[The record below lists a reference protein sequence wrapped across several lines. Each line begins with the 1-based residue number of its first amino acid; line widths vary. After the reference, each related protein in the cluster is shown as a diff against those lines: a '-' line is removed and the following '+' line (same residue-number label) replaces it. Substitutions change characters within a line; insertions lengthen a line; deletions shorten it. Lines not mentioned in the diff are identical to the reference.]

1 MPALDLAAERLSKLF
16 PSSDETRTL
25 LDAEIEEVATLLEGQ
40 NEVHSQAPRAYIVL
54 WIIGRLD
61 ILGDLLKSGFSDFC
75 FPVESTSL
83 PPSLDPA
90 VRRAIVQ
97 TQHVILTKSV
107 DLEKGENGKH
117 RHFGKEDPLPFKT
130 LRRLGAGGYS
140 QVDLIKSRIS
150 CKQYALKRIPRRTAF
165 WNNSKQAVRQF
176 AAEMQLIKALKHR
189 HIVQFVGSFTDPK
202 YLGMIISPVADM
214 NLAEYM
220 DLMAAQKAPPNLT
233 SLRSFFGCLA
243 TALQYLHDQSIR
255 HRDIKPQNILIDGGN
270 VLFTDFGLSKDYS
283 DHAGS
288 TTSGVTAMTPRY
300 SAPEVAAGDP
310 RNTSADIWSLGCVF
324 LEMVVVLKHQS
335 TEWMR
340 GYFSDHG
347 TKEPY
352 ASRNPDA
359 TSTLIARLREVGLLR
374 DNKMLDL
381 SQSMLSFDRESRPT
395 AAEVVTTIT
404 TPSGDDISA
413 TMFCGICCLSEEA
426 LSDSNDSLADDIQTT
441 PEGPRQPF
449 PRHDSTK
456 KIIRMAMAPALESSG
471 QLLRLREDSLAQD
484 LTNTPEASSTKAS
497 TTDNSSN
504 SYNGSALSEWDSSFE
519 YTIEHT
525 IDNDFSLTPFTV
537 DYSTLHHN
545 ASAVLSFS
553 SAPEVMEE
561 DSVPIDPLELH
572 PMQGSSKP
580 GFQPQI
586 KSSASDEA
594 ADDCPLV
601 SETSDLTE
609 RTNYPEQGTSSDQ
622 DQLLS
627 LSEAIT
633 DPSLFPGAEEIHHTW
648 ANNPWEE
655 QPRVVQT
662 EEPESQENFES
673 GELDS
678 SSIKAASQKPR
689 SRALMRKAF
698 SAVQLSSEKSNN
710 QSQGAWW
717 RLVRGRGGSEG
728 KIPNDILDQ
737 SLKSKK
743 EITNLSPSV
752 ISGGQSQ
759 PPYPIFGNRLHKC
772 VFTGVSVQYPSG
784 VSKEARVAYLPI
796 VVVECVSFLKTA
808 GKAGSCI
815 QSRQQR

>member
-1 MPALDLAAERLSKLF
+1 MPALDLAAERLTKLF

-40 NEVHSQAPRAYIVL
+40 NEAHSQAPRAYIVL

-283 DHAGS
+283 DHGGS

-359 TSTLIARLREVGLLR
+359 TSTLIARLREIGLLR

-404 TPSGDDISA
+404 TPSGDDLSA
-413 TMFCGICCLSEEA
+413 TMFCGICCLAEEA

-441 PEGPRQPF
+441 PEGPRHPF
-449 PRHDSTK
+449 LRHNSTK
-456 KIIRMAMAPALESSG
+456 KTIQTALAPVLESSG

-484 LTNTPEASSTKAS
+484 LTKTPETSSIKAS

-504 SYNGSALSEWDSSFE
+504 SHNGSALSEWDSSFE
-519 YTIEHT
+519 HTIENT
-525 IDNDFSLTPFTV
+525 IDNDFSLTPFTL
-537 DYSTLHHN
+537 DYSTIQHD
-545 ASAVLSFS
+545 APKSADLSSS
-553 SAPEVMEE
+553 SAPEAMEE
-561 DSVPIDPLELH
+561 DSVPIGPLQLH
-572 PMQGSSKP
+572 PSQGSSQLQSQRSSSVSDVVVDNFP
-580 GFQPQI
+580 PA
-586 KSSASDEA
+586 SASNHLTDRNNDPTEA
-594 ADDCPLV
+594 
-601 SETSDLTE
+601 TSLDHE
-609 RTNYPEQGTSSDQ
+609 E
-622 DQLLS
+622 LLS
-627 LSEAIT
+627 LSEAIN
-633 DPSLFPGAEEIHHTW
+633 DLSLIPGAEEIHHTW

-662 EEPESQENFES
+662 EEPESQESSKS
-673 GELDS
+673 GEPSL
-678 SSIKAASQKPR
+678 SSIETAIQKPR
-689 SRALMRKAF
+689 SRALMRKAI

-752 ISGGQSQ
+752 ISGSQSQ
-759 PPYPIFGNRLHKC
+759 PPYPIFGNHLHKC
-772 VFTGVSVQYPSG
+772 VFTGVSVQYSSG

-808 GKAGSCI
+808 GTAESCI
-815 QSRQQR
+815 

>member
-1 MPALDLAAERLSKLF
+1 MAEFTVPALDLAAERLSKLF

-25 LDAEIEEVATLLEGQ
+25 SDAEIEQVATLLEGQ
-40 NEVHSQAPRAYIVL
+40 DEVYSQAPRAYIVL

-97 TQHVILTKSV
+97 TQHVVLTKSV

-324 LEMVVVLKHQS
+324 LEMVVVLKHHS

-340 GYFSDHG
+340 GYFSD
-347 TKEPY
+347 Y
-352 ASRNPDA
+352 
-359 TSTLIARLREVGLLR
+359 
-374 DNKMLDL
+374 
-381 SQSMLSFDRESRPT
+381 
-395 AAEVVTTIT
+395 
-404 TPSGDDISA
+404 
-413 TMFCGICCLSEEA
+413 
-426 LSDSNDSLADDIQTT
+426 
-441 PEGPRQPF
+441 
-449 PRHDSTK
+449 
-456 KIIRMAMAPALESSG
+456 G
-471 QLLRLREDSLAQD
+471 QQ
-484 LTNTPEASSTKAS
+484 
-497 TTDNSSN
+497 
-504 SYNGSALSEWDSSFE
+504 
-519 YTIEHT
+519 
-525 IDNDFSLTPFTV
+525 
-537 DYSTLHHN
+537 
-545 ASAVLSFS
+545 
-553 SAPEVMEE
+553 
-561 DSVPIDPLELH
+561 
-572 PMQGSSKP
+572 
-580 GFQPQI
+580 
-586 KSSASDEA
+586 
-594 ADDCPLV
+594 
-601 SETSDLTE
+601 
-609 RTNYPEQGTSSDQ
+609 
-622 DQLLS
+622 
-627 LSEAIT
+627 
-633 DPSLFPGAEEIHHTW
+633 
-648 ANNPWEE
+648 
-655 QPRVVQT
+655 
-662 EEPESQENFES
+662 
-673 GELDS
+673 
-678 SSIKAASQKPR
+678 
-689 SRALMRKAF
+689 
-698 SAVQLSSEKSNN
+698 
-710 QSQGAWW
+710 
-717 RLVRGRGGSEG
+717 
-728 KIPNDILDQ
+728 
-737 SLKSKK
+737 
-743 EITNLSPSV
+743 
-752 ISGGQSQ
+752 
-759 PPYPIFGNRLHKC
+759 
-772 VFTGVSVQYPSG
+772 
-784 VSKEARVAYLPI
+784 
-796 VVVECVSFLKTA
+796 
-808 GKAGSCI
+808 
-815 QSRQQR
+815 QQRW

>member
-1 MPALDLAAERLSKLF
+1 MAEFTVPALDLAAERLSKLF

-25 LDAEIEEVATLLEGQ
+25 LDAEIEEVTTLLEGQ
-40 NEVHSQAPRAYIVL
+40 NEVYSQAPRAYIVL

-359 TSTLIARLREVGLLR
+359 TSTLIARLREIGLLR
-374 DNKMLDL
+374 DNKILDL
-381 SQSMLSFDRESRPT
+381 SQSMLSFDRGSRPT

-404 TPSGDDISA
+404 TPSGYDLSA
-413 TMFCGICCLSEEA
+413 TMFCGICCLAEEA

-441 PEGPRQPF
+441 PEGPRHPF

-456 KIIRMAMAPALESSG
+456 KTTKTALAPVLESSG
-471 QLLRLREDSLAQD
+471 QLLRLREDYLAQG
-484 LTNTPEASSTKAS
+484 LTKTPEASSMKAF

-504 SYNGSALSEWDSSFE
+504 SHNGSALSEWDSSFE
-519 YTIEHT
+519 HTIEHT
-525 IDNDFSLTPFTV
+525 IDNDFSLTPFTL
-537 DYSTLHHN
+537 DYSTIQHD
-545 ASAVLSFS
+545 APKSVDLSSS

-561 DSVPIDPLELH
+561 DSVPIGPLQLH
-572 PMQGSSKP
+572 PSQGSSQLQSQSSSSVSNEAVDNFP
-580 GFQPQI
+580 LA
-586 KSSASDEA
+586 SASNHLIDRS
-594 ADDCPLV
+594 DDP
-601 SETSDLTE
+601 TE
-609 RTNYPEQGTSSDQ
+609 STSSDHEE
-622 DQLLS
+622 LLS
-627 LSEAIT
+627 LSEAIN
-633 DPSLFPGAEEIHHTW
+633 DLSLIPGEEEIHHTW

-662 EEPESQENFES
+662 EEPESQESSKS
-673 GELDS
+673 GEPNL
-678 SSIKAASQKPR
+678 SSIETASQKPR
-689 SRALMRKAF
+689 SRALVRKAL

-710 QSQGAWW
+710 PSQGAWW

-728 KIPNDILDQ
+728 KIPNNILDQ
-737 SLKSKK
+737 SLKPKK
-743 EITNLSPSV
+743 EITKLSPS
-752 ISGGQSQ
+752 IIIDSQSQ

-772 VFTGVSVQYPSG
+772 VFTGVSVQYSSG
-784 VSKEARVAYLPI
+784 VAKEDKVAYLPI
-796 VVVECVSFLKTA
+796 VVVECISFLKAA
-808 GKAGSCI
+808 GKAGSYI
-815 QSRQQR
+815 